1 MLGSPSV
8 GILLTGI
15 ILIKFLAG
23 YSILARTLIITND
36 NMLEERDEGLDIRN
50 SYRHRISYF
59 NKKKRRYSAK
69 LYTMYIMYV
78 FARSVDVYA

>member
-15 ILIKFLAG
+15 ILIKFLAE
-23 YSILARTLIITND
+23 YSILIRTLIITND
-36 NMLEERDEGLDIRN
+36 NMLEERDQRLDIRN
-50 SYRHRISYF
+50 SYRHRISYL
-59 NKKKRRYSAK
+59 NKKKRRYSGK
-69 LYTMYIMYV
+69 LYMMYIMYV